1 MSKNRI
7 YTLLLSAVLLA
18 GLASCK
24 QPQTRAQ
31 GETALPVTY
40 AEGFSL
46 SRTDQYTRI
55 EIRNPWDT
63 ARVLHTYITV
73 PKDRPVPEDL
83 PQGTLLRTPLENT
96 LVYSS
101 IHCSLLEQL
110 GMLHRIGGVCDL
122 SYINLA
128 SIQSLHREGKV
139 IDMGN
144 SMSPDIEKI
153 IDNKPEAILL
163 SPFENMGYGRIEK
176 LNIPL
181 VECADYLE
189 TSPLGR
195 AEWMRVFGIL
205 YGCEQQADSLFRQIA
220 RRYDSLK
227 NEIAA
232 TQERPVVISETKL
245 GATWYMPGGKSYMA
259 QLFRDAGAAYP
270 WSDNEDTGSI
280 PLAFEVVLEKAQH
293 ADFWLIKYFADSDKN
308 YASLADEYAPY
319 QRFDAFRDRHIYGC
333 NTSRKLYYEETP
345 FQPDR
350 LLQELAYIFH
360 PETVRQLY
368 PGYQPRYFNPL
379 SE

>member
-319 QRFDAFRDRHIYGC
+319 QRFDAFRDRHIPEIILRRDPVPARPASARTGIHIS
-333 NTSRKLYYEETP
+333 SRNRAAALPRLPTP
-345 FQPDR
+345 LF
-350 LLQELAYIFH
+350 
-360 PETVRQLY
+360 
-368 PGYQPRYFNPL
+368 
-379 SE
+379 